1 MARTPGDPTCTRHT
15 WRSIGSRDAN
25 AASARCWHAG
35 GHAGTPEV
43 RSRRIGRA
51 IAKRYGQQVVEVT
64 TLRWHGRLT
73 AFEQVFEQMLF
84 RDGIHQRH
92 RRDDVLGFDREPLGR
107 AQHRFPKQVRHYLA
121 TAPVTLN

>member
-1 MARTPGDPTCTRHT
+1 M
-15 WRSIGSRDAN
+15 
-25 AASARCWHAG
+25 
-35 GHAGTPEV
+35 

-92 RRDDVLGFDREPLGR
+92 RRDDVLGFDRAPLGR